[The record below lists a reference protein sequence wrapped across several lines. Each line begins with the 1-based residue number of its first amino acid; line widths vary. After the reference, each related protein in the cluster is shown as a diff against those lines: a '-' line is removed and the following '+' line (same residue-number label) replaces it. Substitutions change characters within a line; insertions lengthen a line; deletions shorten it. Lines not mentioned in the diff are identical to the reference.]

1 MKSNSSN
8 DNSGDKSFD
17 VEKIITRRIDGKKCL
32 YLIKWEGYPITAC
45 TWEPISHL
53 SNIIDMVKEFED
65 NFPQSINQKLLKE
78 FYLEYQKYKYKKYL
92 QKKRILKTY
101 KNKKSN
107 KIVIPLED
115 LDLDFPCLINEEE
128 KKEEEI
134 SKNDSN
140 SNSFYEM
147 DKKKETENKNIDDNN
162 DILDNDK
169 FNEKTVAKLIK
180 PIIIW

>member
-1 MKSNSSN
+1 MKSLVSN
-8 DNSGDKSFD
+8 NNSGNKSFD

-53 SNIIDMVKEFED
+53 SNIIDMVNEFED

-78 FYLEYQKYKYKKYL
+78 FYLEYQKYKYKKFL
-92 QKKRILKTY
+92 QKKRILKTH
-101 KNKKSN
+101 KNKKTKNN

-115 LDLDFPCLINEEE
+115 LDFPYPIYEEEE
-128 KKEEEI
+128 KKEEI
-134 SKNDSN
+134 SKIHSN
-140 SNSFYEM
+140 SLYEIN
-147 DKKKETENKNIDDNN
+147 KNQENESKNIDGNI
-162 DILDNDK
+162 DILNKDK
-169 FNEKTVAKLIK
+169 INEQNVGKLIE